1 VRRPANP
8 DVYEWIE
15 VPATGAAEELGE
27 PRVANVIM
35 LGAFLRVRP
44 IVSADSLLDA
54 MRLTAGESRQHL
66 LAVNREALKRGAE
79 IAQATAPARR

>member
-1 VRRPANP
+1 
-8 DVYEWIE
+8 
-15 VPATGAAEELGE
+15 
-27 PRVANVIM
+27 
-35 LGAFLRVRP
+35 
-44 IVSADSLLDA
+44 